1 MANFSIVTNTGAIN
15 AQNKLTTNS
24 IGMANTISR
33 LSSGLRINGAKDDA
47 AGLAIAENLRADVA
61 ALNQAVRNAND
72 GIGIINTADAALGEV
87 GNLLQRAVTL
97 AEQAASST
105 SGADSGTAKTA
116 LNAEYNQILSEI
128 DRISNTVQF
137 NGVNLFSTTGATVD
151 VQVGTGNTS
160 NDRIQ
165 IATSALAAS
174 GLGLTSN
181 KLTTAANAQAELVLV
196 QTAIDTISSRRGTLG
211 AAYNRLEKTISVI
224 TVQAENLKAAE
235 SQIRDANIAE
245 EVVNLTKFQVL
256 NQTGLSALAQ
266 ANSSQ
271 QSVLSLLR

>member
-1 MANFSIVTNTGAIN
+1 
-15 AQNKLTTNS
+15 
-24 IGMANTISR
+24 
-33 LSSGLRINGAKDDA
+33 
-47 AGLAIAENLRADVA
+47 
-61 ALNQAVRNAND
+61 
-72 GIGIINTADAALGEV
+72 
-87 GNLLQRAVTL
+87 VTL

-116 LNAEYNQILSEI
+116 LNAEYNQILAEV
-128 DRISNTVQF
+128 DRISATVEF
-137 NGVNLFSTTGATVD
+137 NGVSLFSTTGATVD
-151 VQVGTGNTS
+151 VQVGSGNTS
-160 NDRIQ
+160 DDRIQ
-165 IATSALAAS
+165 VTTSALSAT
-174 GLGLTSN
+174 GLGLNTD

-196 QTAIDTISSRRGTLG
+196 QTAIDTISSRRGDLG

-245 EVVNLTKFQVL
+245 EVVNLTKYQVL